1 MKLIKA
7 SFNIIEQGP
16 SIDGIY
22 KIIEQAGRVCYKSE
36 DKITEDSAKEFVE
49 RMIKSGHGA
58 MLEHGTVYLKIP
70 FGKMLDNGEFENEA
84 LVCWFADNPYS
95 WVKIGGVGAEDCW
108 YVTSN
113 YRVLIEKNLLYTLQ
127 YLCEPTEFHE
137 KRVTVHFVCDRG
149 VSHEFVRHR
158 VFSFAQESTR
168 YCNYS
173 KDKFGNELTFI
184 IPRWLSLSNGSY
196 TYDYPNGFTKD
207 GSKWDSK
214 LELNTFLLSLVRSE
228 ATYLELIEQ
237 GWAPQQARAVL
248 PNLLK
253 TELVMTGF
261 VSDWKRFFRVRSRI
275 AKTGKPHPQAQ
286 ELADPLMDEFV
297 KRGIMKTLL

>member
-36 DKITEDSAKEFVE
+36 DKITETSAREFVE

-84 LVCWFADNPYS
+84 LACWFVDNPYS
-95 WVKIGGVGAEDCW
+95 WVKIGGVGTEDCW

-127 YLCEPTEFHE
+127 YLCEPTKYHE
-137 KRVTVHFVCDRG
+137 KRYTVKFICDRG
-149 VSHEFVRHR
+149 VSHKQFV
-158 VFSFAQESTR
+158 A
-168 YCNYS
+168 
-173 KDKFGNELTFI
+173 
-184 IPRWLSLSNGSY
+184 
-196 TYDYPNGFTKD
+196 
-207 GSKWDSK
+207 
-214 LELNTFLLSLVRSE
+214 
-228 ATYLELIEQ
+228 
-237 GWAPQQARAVL
+237 
-248 PNLLK
+248 
-253 TELVMTGF
+253 
-261 VSDWKRFFRVRSRI
+261 
-275 AKTGKPHPQAQ
+275 
-286 ELADPLMDEFV
+286 
-297 KRGIMKTLL
+297 

>member
-1 MKLIKA
+1 MRIIKP

-58 MLEHGTVYLKIP
+58 MLEHGTVYLFLTMSSRQQYFKY
-70 FGKMLDNGEFENEA
+70 
-84 LVCWFADNPYS
+84 CSNPYS
-95 WVKIGGVGAEDCW
+95 VANSTGEAEKGTW
-108 YVTSN
+108 NGFVTTN
-113 YRVLIEKNLLYTLQ
+113 YRVLVENGWLEDLEYICNPGKE
-127 YLCEPTEFHE
+127 HE
-137 KRVTVHFVCDRG
+137 KRITVQFVCDRG

-248 PNLLK
+248 PNSLK

-261 VSDWKRFFRVRSRI
+261 VSDWKRFFRLRSRI

-297 KRGIMKTLL
+297 KRGIMETLL